1 MAALIPGKIIQLS
14 PLVRRLLAPNPG
26 PFTGPG
32 TNTYIVGQ
40 SELAI
45 IDPGP
50 EIAAHVDMLLDE
62 LAGRIRW
69 ILVTHTH
76 RDHSPAANL
85 LKKRLGSDVE
95 VIGMP
100 CNIEGMSFDQGFNPD
115 KVFEHHHSIKTN
127 EFTLT
132 AIHTPGHAS
141 NHLCYF
147 LEEEALLFSGDH
159 LMDGT
164 TVVIAPPDGDMSRY
178 MQSLSLLFDYP
189 IATIAP
195 AHGNLIADAH
205 SEIKNTVK
213 HRLNRESKVV
223 SALLSGSGQ
232 SIADLTALVY
242 DDVPP
247 FMHPIAQQSLHAHLL
262 KLVDDGQASDKQG
275 LWMLTN

>member
-1 MAALIPGKIIQLS
+1 MAALTSGKIVQLS
-14 PLVRRLLAPNPG
+14 PLVQRLLAPNPG

-40 SELAI
+40 SELAV

-50 EIAAHVDMLLDE
+50 EIAAHVDILHDAF
-62 LAGRIRW
+62 AGRIRW

-76 RDHSPAANL
+76 RDHSPAAAL
-85 LKKRLGSDVE
+85 LKERLGSDVE
-95 VIGMP
+95 VIGVP
-100 CNIEGMSFDQGFNPD
+100 SNHDGMSFDQSFKAD
-115 KVFEHHHSIKTN
+115 RVFEHHHAIKTD

-159 LMDGT
+159 LMDGS
-164 TVVIAPPDGDMSRY
+164 TVVIAPPDGDMSHY

-195 AHGNLIADAH
+195 AHGNLIAEAH
-205 SEIKNTVK
+205 IEVEKTIK
-213 HRLNRESKVV
+213 HRLNRENKVV
-223 SALLSGSGQ
+223 GALLSGSGQ
-232 SIADLTALVY
+232 SISELTPLVY

-262 KLVDDGQASDKQG
+262 KLVKSGQVSEKQG
-275 LWMLTN
+275 QWTLIE

>member
-1 MAALIPGKIIQLS
+1 MAALISGKITQLS

-40 SELAI
+40 SELAV

-50 EIAAHVDMLLDE
+50 EIAAHVDTLLDE
-62 LAGRIRW
+62 LTGRIRW

-76 RDHSPAANL
+76 RDHSPAATL
-85 LKKRLGSDVE
+85 LKERLGSDVE

-100 CNIEGMSFDQGFNPD
+100 GNTEGMSFDQGFNPD
-115 KVFEHHHSIKTN
+115 RLFEHHHSIKTN
-127 EFTLT
+127 EFALT

-147 LEEEALLFSGDH
+147 LEDEALLFSGDH
-159 LMDGT
+159 LMDGS

-205 SEIKNTVK
+205 EEVEKTIK

-223 SALLSGSGQ
+223 GALHSGSGQ
-232 SIADLTALVY
+232 SIADLTPLVY

-262 KLVDDGQASDKQG
+262 KLVNDGQVRDKQG
-275 LWMLTN
+275 QWMLTK